1 MLFRTIYISV
11 GSNLGDRET
20 LLKEGIALLEKELV
34 ELKAIKSIT
43 ESPIYETQAWG
54 MPEGSPAF
62 LNLVVA
68 IETDVTLENL
78 LPLLLEVESACGR
91 ERNSTKYEA
100 DHSDSYANR
109 TLDMDILLDGEVLL
123 KTNHLIVPHPKLTQR
138 RFVLQ
143 PLADLDSKIIIPGKN
158 CTVEEALKACPI
170 KPEVLLK

>member
-11 GSNLGDRET
+11 GSNLGDRVA

-34 ELKAIKSIT
+34 ELKAIKSLT

-54 MPEGSPAF
+54 MPDGTPAF

-68 IETDVTLENL
+68 IDTDVTLENL

-91 ERNSTKYEA
+91 ERDLTKPEG
-100 DHSDSYANR
+100 DHSYSNR

-123 KTNHLIVPHPKLTQR
+123 KTNNLIVPHPKLTQR

-143 PLADLDSKIIIPGKN
+143 PLADLDSKMTIPGRN
-158 CTVEEALKACPI
+158 CTVEEALGACPI